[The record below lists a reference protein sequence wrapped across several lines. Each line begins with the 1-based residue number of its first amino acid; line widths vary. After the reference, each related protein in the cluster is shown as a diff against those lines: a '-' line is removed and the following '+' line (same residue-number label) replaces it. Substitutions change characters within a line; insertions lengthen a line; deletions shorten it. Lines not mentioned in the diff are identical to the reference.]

1 MESKEVRN
9 WRSEEALERYRMI
22 MPLLDPEIDN
32 AKRCMLRE
40 EIAKREE
47 LSVRTIYRYEKQYK
61 EDQFEGLL
69 PKHRDKRRSQKL
81 PENWEEIVAE
91 AVHLRKE
98 VPARSVRQLIL
109 ILESEEWAAP
119 AAISAE

>member
-81 PENWEEIVAE
+81 PENLNL
-91 AVHLRKE
+91 H
-98 VPARSVRQLIL
+98 
-109 ILESEEWAAP
+109 
-119 AAISAE
+119 

>member
-40 EIAKREE
+40 QIAKREE

-61 EDQFEGLL
+61 EDQLEGLL
-69 PKHRDKRRSQKL
+69 PKHREKRRSQ
-81 PENWEEIVAE
+81 
-91 AVHLRKE
+91 
-98 VPARSVRQLIL
+98 
-109 ILESEEWAAP
+109 
-119 AAISAE
+119 